1 MEEHMDHADL
11 EISQEV
17 RLVALRQLVAYA
29 IAAAHP
35 GLPEADATLDEAG
48 RKMIRNCVEAASALA
63 DGRTAS
69 RNTVVSEFAEEVSQV
84 MNLANAYRKEM
95 RAR

>member
-1 MEEHMDHADL
+1 MNHADL

-29 IAAAHP
+29 IAAGHRD
-35 GLPEADATLDEAG
+35 GVDSDATLDEVGRRMIKDCLETADSMAAG
-48 RKMIRNCVEAASALA
+48 QIE
-63 DGRTAS
+63 S

-84 MNLANAYRKEM
+84 MNLANAFRRTM
-95 RAR
+95 RAP